1 MKTLYLPPLALGLLL
16 SLCMG
21 SGTSALAAA
30 HKVRVSNNVFTPSNL
45 AIAQGDTVEFELAA
59 GFHTV
64 TGTGSDPFCGNSAI
78 SATSCK
84 VTFNTPGVFPYRCI
98 FHSTGGPTP
107 AGMVGSVTVVSST
120 PVQLEGAAT
129 ITGTYAAVGGAT
141 ADAVARTF
149 TVPLPAGA
157 AFWRLRAATQL
168 RITSVAVLNGKVVLK
183 YE

>member
-1 MKTLYLPPLALGLLL
+1 MKTFYLPPLALGLLL

-84 VTFNTPGVFPYRCI
+84 VTFNTPGVFPYRCNI
-98 FHSTGGPTP
+98 H